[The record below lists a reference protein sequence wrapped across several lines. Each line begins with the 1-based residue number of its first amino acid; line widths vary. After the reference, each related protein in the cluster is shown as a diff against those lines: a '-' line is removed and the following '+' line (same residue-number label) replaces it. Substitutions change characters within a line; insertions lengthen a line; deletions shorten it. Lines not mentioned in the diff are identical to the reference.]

1 MSKRTMQTTK
11 AQKHSARLGSSLLVL
26 PAVVAG
32 SWIAYSNFAI
42 DHQLPLPKAIDAE
55 QISIFSKTA
64 GQLSYYADRSAGG
77 RPVVFIHSINAAGS
91 SYELRPLFNYYRGSR
106 PLYAL
111 DLPGFG
117 FSERS
122 GRIYSPKLYEDAIV
136 DFLASQV
143 GGAADIVALSLG
155 CEFAARAALAR
166 PDLVHSISM
175 ISPSGFSAPAEEER
189 SAQQLDPNAGDML
202 HKAFSFPLWGRA
214 LYDLIATRRSIQYFL
229 KQSFVGE
236 VDAGLREYAY
246 ATSHQPG
253 AHHAPL
259 YFISGKLFTRNIR
272 RQVYA
277 QLGLPVLV
285 IYDCDAFVRFDTLPA
300 TLLQQS
306 NWRSARITPTLG
318 LPQFERLPDAVR
330 ALNFFW
336 EAND

>member
-1 MSKRTMQTTK
+1 MSKRTMQTTNT
-11 AQKHSARLGSSLLVL
+11 QRRSARPGTGIFVL

-42 DHQLPLPKAIDAE
+42 DHQLPLPKAIDAD
-55 QISIFSKTA
+55 QTSFFSKTA

-91 SYELRPLFNYYRGSR
+91 SYELKPLFNHYRGSR

-122 GRIYSPKLYEDAIV
+122 GRVYSPQLYEDAIV
-136 DFLASQV
+136 DFLTSQV

-175 ISPSGFSAPAEEER
+175 ISPSGFSAPGEEGR
-189 SAQQLDPNAGDML
+189 SSQQLNPSAGDML
-202 HKAFSFPLWGRA
+202 HSAFSFPLWGRA

-229 KQSFVGE
+229 KKSFVGD
-236 VDAGLREYAY
+236 VDAGLSEYAY
-246 ATSHQPG
+246 ATAHQPG

-259 YFISGKLFTRNIR
+259 YFITGKLFTRDIR
-272 RQVYA
+272 QQVYE

-300 TLLQQS
+300 LLLQHN
-306 NWRSARITPTLG
+306 NWRSARITPTQG

-330 ALNFFW
+330 ALDFFW

>member
-1 MSKRTMQTTK
+1 MSKRTMRTTNK
-11 AQKHSARLGSSLLVL
+11 QRHGARLGTGIWVL
-26 PAVVAG
+26 PAVAAG
-32 SWIAYSNFAI
+32 SWIAYSNFGI
-42 DHQLPLPKAIDAE
+42 DHQLPLPKAIDAD
-55 QISIFSKTA
+55 QTSFYSKTA

-91 SYELRPLFNYYRGSR
+91 SYELKPLFNYYRGNR

-122 GRIYSPKLYEDAIV
+122 GRVYSPKLYEDAIV
-136 DFLASQV
+136 DFLTSQV

-155 CEFAARAALAR
+155 CEFTARAALAR
-166 PDLVHSISM
+166 PDLVHSITM
-175 ISPSGFSAPAEEER
+175 ISPSGFSVPGEEGR
-189 SAQQLDPNAGDML
+189 SSQQVDPSTGELL
-202 HKAFSFPLWGRA
+202 HDAFAFPLWGRA

-236 VDAGLREYAY
+236 VDAGLKEYAY

-272 RQVYA
+272 RQVYE
-277 QLGLPVLV
+277 QLSLPVLV
-285 IYDCDAFVRFDTLPA
+285 IYDCDAFVKFDTLPA
-300 TLLQQS
+300 MLTEHP
-306 NWRSARITPTLG
+306 NWRSARITPTQG

-330 ALNFFW
+330 ALNYFW
-336 EAND
+336 AAND